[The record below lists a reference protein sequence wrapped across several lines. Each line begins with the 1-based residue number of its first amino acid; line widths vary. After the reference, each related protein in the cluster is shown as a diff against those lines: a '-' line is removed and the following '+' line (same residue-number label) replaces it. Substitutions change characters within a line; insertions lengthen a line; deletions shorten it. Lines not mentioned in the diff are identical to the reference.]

1 MPSGICKTSKSLLL
15 IITLSFSGAVLCL
28 GAAQD
33 AAKST
38 ADGHQY
44 FPSGPSPASPLFA
57 VLRSLDEPSF
67 FQAANDPKFVALR
80 ASYFAPV
87 PTHEI
92 AVRLVVNAEGSGE
105 VTSAIMMDS
114 KSGVKR
120 TQNDISAAE
129 VARLFQLLA
138 KSDFW
143 SIPSTVEETTTNAAG
158 HKVYLIDGPHWM
170 VEAVREGSFHYVY
183 RYAPKINP
191 VAEIGCALAKD
202 VTNPNGSIIQNWFC
216 NPRNR

>member
-1 MPSGICKTSKSLLL
+1 MF
-15 IITLSFSGAVLCL
+15 SFSVAVLCC

-33 AAKST
+33 PSIQST
-38 ADGHQY
+38 ADGRQY
-44 FPSGPSPASPLFA
+44 FPSGPSPSSPLFA
-57 VLRSLDEPSF
+57 ILRFLDEPSLF
-67 FQAANDPKFVALR
+67 EAAKDPKFVALR

-87 PTHEI
+87 PTHETAI
-92 AVRLVVNAEGSGE
+92 RLVVNADRSGE
-105 VTSAIMMDS
+105 VTSAILIDS

-191 VAEIGCALAKD
+191 VAEIACALAKD
-202 VTNPNGSIIQNWFC
+202 VENPNDLIIQGWFC